1 MGPDSFL
8 DTRSKQILQ
17 DEIETYWSGT
27 KQFLQEHPW
36 SVNQV
41 NLGQVDQDDVLS
53 PNRLLLGCFSR
64 DWPPLNDVPNT

>member
-1 MGPDSFL
+1 MSLRYSSLGPNSFL
-8 DTRSKQILQ
+8 DMMSKQILQ
-17 DEIETYWSGT
+17 VETKTSWSGT

-53 PNRLLLGCFSR
+53 PNRLLLGC
-64 DWPPLNDVPNT
+64 